1 MATPQADVGPQL
13 KQALFDSL
21 TATLSPQ
28 QDVRLQ
34 GEDQLKVL
42 EVTDAFGVHLAEFT
56 VDSSGSL
63 AIRQLASLILK
74 QYVEAHWCH
83 LSEKFRPPETT
94 PEAKAAIRNI
104 LPAGL
109 QESIS
114 KVRTSVAY
122 AISAIAHWD
131 WPEAWPELFQYLM
144 QMLAEGSPYAVH
156 GAMRVLSEFS
166 REVTD
171 TQMPHVAPLVLP
183 QMYRIF
189 VEANV
194 YSVRTRGRA
203 VEIFNTC
210 CFLIHS
216 IDDLNKG
223 TAKELLFPFLP
234 KFAEAFVQALGVPDC
249 ETSDSGL
256 KMEVIKAITTL
267 VKTFPGQMT
276 KFMGDTLP
284 AIWKCLTECADIYV
298 KTAINNIE
306 EADNA
311 VDSDGEVLGFE
322 NLVFSIFDFIH
333 ALTETNKNRA
343 IVKKYC
349 ADLLYYVVLYMQIT
363 EEQVNLWT
371 ADPNQFVEDEDD
383 DTFSYSVRISA
394 QDLLLTIAS
403 EFPQVSAPALVTIL
417 NKHLDEARGSNNK
430 HWWKIH
436 ESCMLAVGSVKSLII
451 DKVSKGKV
459 VFDTQSFLSNVVLA
473 DLKNGVSPF
482 LCGRALWTA
491 SRFSQAMT
499 PELVHQF
506 LEASVTGLLETQ
518 PPSVR
523 ISAVRAVFGFCEQ
536 LKVSESTSIL
546 LPFLESI
553 LNGLVQ
559 LATQYGQDILALVLE
574 TIGVVLTIDEN
585 FTASV
590 EPKVGPLAI
599 ALFLKY
605 SDDPLITSLTQDI
618 LRELTSTSGSRNQI
632 QARLLPTII
641 SILKSTPDKV
651 PMGLQSAALDILCTT
666 VRCNP
671 VPLPA
676 AFLNDAFPYVVH
688 CVMNSDDN
696 AVMQSGGECL
706 RAYISVSY
714 DQLVNWTDGS
724 GNGGLKYAVQVISK
738 LLDPANP
745 EYAASFIGRLVAIL
759 ISKAGSALGD
769 DVEMMLRMV
778 LSKMQQSE
786 TMSVMQSLIMVYAHL
801 MHSQINAVLEFLYNV
816 PGPTGKPALEF
827 VLVEW
832 VSRHTVFYGAYD
844 SKVSITALSKLL
856 QHSIATSDNRL
867 EGIAVKGDQIFNQNE
882 GIRTRSKAAN
892 APEQWTMVPVAVKIY
907 KLLVNDLSI
916 AMETTT
922 SKQASAGDLED
933 DGWDDEDEDI
943 DGEEDTDNDQGI
955 QMPEFALASDYP
967 GYDFAGLDDDD
978 EDDPD
983 ALQDPLFELDIQAY
997 LTHFLQELSHHPYHA
1012 EFQRHLNPMEKE
1024 VLKCIGIAG

>member
-1 MATPQADVGPQL
+1 M
-13 KQALFDSL
+13 
-21 TATLSPQ
+21 SPDQ
-28 QDVRLQ
+28 NVRLQ

-56 VDSSGSL
+56 VDTNSSL
-63 AIRQLASLILK
+63 AIRQLSSLILK

-83 LSEKFRPPETT
+83 LSEKFRPPEAT

-114 KVRTSVAY
+114 KLRSCIAY

-131 WPEAWPELFQYLM
+131 WPEEWPELFQYLI
-144 QMLAEGSPYAVH
+144 QLLAEGSPHAVH
-156 GAMRVLSEFS
+156 GAMRVLTEFS

-189 VEANV
+189 IEANL
-194 YSVRTRGRA
+194 YGIRTRGRA

-210 CFLIHS
+210 CVLIHS
-216 IDDLNKG
+216 IDVFKQ
-223 TAKELLFPFLP
+223 AKDLLFPYLP
-234 KFAEAFVQALGVPDC
+234 KFAESFVQALSVADGDA
-249 ETSDSGL
+249 SDSGL
-256 KMEVIKAITTL
+256 KTEVIKAITTL
-267 VKTFPGQMT
+267 VKTFPGQMS
-276 KFMGDTLP
+276 KFMTETLP
-284 AIWKCLTECADIYV
+284 AIWKCLTDCADTYV

-311 VDSDGEVLGFE
+311 IDSDGEVLGFE

-343 IVKKYC
+343 IVKKHC
-349 ADLLYYVVLYMQIT
+349 ADILYYVVLYMQIT
-363 EEQVNLWT
+363 EEQVSLWT
-371 ADPNQFVEDEDD
+371 SDPNQFVEDEDD
-383 DTFSYSVRISA
+383 DTFSYSVRISS

-417 NKHLDEARGSNNK
+417 NKHIDESRSTNSK
-430 HWWKIH
+430 HWWKVH

-451 DKVSKGKV
+451 DKASKGKLA
-459 VFDTQSFLSNVVLA
+459 FDVQSFLTTVVLN
-473 DLKNGVSPF
+473 DLKSGVSPF

-491 SRFSQAMT
+491 SRFSQAMS

-506 LEASVTGLLETQ
+506 LEASVAGLLDTQ

-546 LPFLESI
+546 LPFLEPI
-553 LNGLVQ
+553 LIGLVQ

-585 FTASV
+585 FTATV
-590 EPKVGPLAI
+590 EPKVGPLSI

-605 SDDPLITSLTQDI
+605 SDDPLIASLTQDI
-618 LRELTSTSGSRNQI
+618 LRELTSTSGCRDQI
-632 QARLLPTII
+632 QARLLPTLI
-641 SILKSTPDKV
+641 SILRSTPDKV
-651 PMGLQSAALDILCTT
+651 PMGLQSAALDVICTT
-666 VRCNP
+666 IRCNP
-671 VPLPA
+671 VPLPD
-676 AFLNDAFPYVVH
+676 AFLNDAFPVVVQ

-696 AVMQSGGECL
+696 AVMQSGGECV
-706 RAYISVSY
+706 RAFISVSY
-714 DQLVNWTDGS
+714 DQLANWKDGS
-724 GNGGLKYAVQVISK
+724 GNGGLKYTVQVISK
-738 LLDPANP
+738 LLDPSNP
-745 EYAASFIGRLVAIL
+745 EYAAAFIGRLVAIL
-759 ISKAGSALGD
+759 ISKAGSVLGED
-769 DVEMMLRMV
+769 IEMMLRMV

-801 MHSQINAVLEFLYNV
+801 MHSQISAVLEFLYSV

-832 VSRHTVFYGAYD
+832 VSRHVIFYGAYD

-867 EGIAVKGDQIFNQNE
+867 DGIEVKGDQVFNENE

-892 APEQWTMVPVAVKIY
+892 MPEHWTMIPIAVKIY
-907 KLLVNDLSI
+907 KLLINDLSI

-933 DGWDDEDEDI
+933 DGWEDEDDDIEDEDEVSN
-943 DGEEDTDNDQGI
+943 DNGLQL
-955 QMPEFALASDYP
+955 PEFALASEYP
-967 GYDFAGLDDDD
+967 GYDFAGLED
-978 EDDPD
+978 EEDDDPD
-983 ALQDPLFELDIQAY
+983 ALQDPLFELDVQAY
-997 LTHFLQELSHHPYHA
+997 LTHFLQELSRHPYHS
-1012 EFQRHLNPMEKE
+1012 EFQKHLNPMEME
-1024 VLKCIGIAG
+1024 VLKCIGIPG